1 MSAAAQQVSEPT
13 FRYHRWLKLG
23 LISGAILGSA
33 GLLSYALLAIGKSG
47 ALAAAGKTAATQL
60 PADQWM
66 GKLFD
71 IIFPILAG
79 LLTSLLVA
87 YQQSR
92 TIKQQKKQ
100 QKTDKQCHEQ
110 RLTALEEQLDH
121 LQTELKKTLANMSAT
136 QKEALAARYDLQ
148 RIKGI
153 GPKLSQALQ
162 AGGIHTIEDLAHC
175 SSEDLQALLKAHAI
189 PAAVIQKH
197 KVDQWVEQ
205 AQQASL
211 K

>member
-1 MSAAAQQVSEPT
+1 MSATAQQASAST

-23 LISGAILGSA
+23 LISGVILGSA

-47 ALAAAGKTAATQL
+47 ALAAASKTAATQL

-92 TIKQQKKQ
+92 TIKQQQKQ
-100 QKTDKQCHEQ
+100 QKTDKQHHEQ
-110 RLTALEEQLDH
+110 RLTVLEEQLNH

-162 AGGIHTIEDLAHC
+162 AGGIHTIEELANY
-175 SSEDLQALLKAHAI
+175 SSEDLQALLKAQAI
-189 PAAVIQKH
+189 PAAVIQKQ
-197 KVDQWVEQ
+197 KVNQWVHQ
-205 AQQASL
+205 AQQASF